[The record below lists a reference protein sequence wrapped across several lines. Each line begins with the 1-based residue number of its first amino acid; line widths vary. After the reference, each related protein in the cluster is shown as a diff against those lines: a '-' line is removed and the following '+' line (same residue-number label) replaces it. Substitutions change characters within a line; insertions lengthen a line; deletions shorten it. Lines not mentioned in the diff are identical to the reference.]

1 MRFKS
6 IAVLAGMALLS
17 AVAGADTLETPANP
31 SGSAGPQRGMTMA
44 KVEASFGN
52 PARRVEAVGHPP
64 IARWEYPGFVVYFEG
79 DRVIHSV
86 TVKQ

>member
-6 IAVLAGMALLS
+6 IAVCAGIALLS
-17 AVAGADTLETPANP
+17 ATAGADTLETPANA
-31 SGSAGPQRGMTMA
+31 SDGSGPQRGMTMA

-52 PARRVEAVGHPP
+52 PARRVGAVGHPP

-86 TVKQ
+86 AVKQ

>member
-1 MRFKS
+1 
-6 IAVLAGMALLS
+6 
-17 AVAGADTLETPANP
+17 
-31 SGSAGPQRGMTMA
+31 MTMA

-86 TVKQ
+86 AVKQ

>member
-6 IAVLAGMALLS
+6 IAVLVGIALLS
-17 AVAGADTLETPANP
+17 AAASADTLETPADAAA
-31 SGSAGPQRGMTMA
+31 GAGPQRGMTMA

-86 TVKQ
+86 AVKQ